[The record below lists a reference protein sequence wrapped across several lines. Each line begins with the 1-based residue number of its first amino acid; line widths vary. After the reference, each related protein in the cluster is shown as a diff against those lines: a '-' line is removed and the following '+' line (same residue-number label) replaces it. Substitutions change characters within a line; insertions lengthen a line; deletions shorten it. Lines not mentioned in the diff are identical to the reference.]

1 MRFLPGLA
9 YFLLCQGELSEGQE
23 LSTRENLKA
32 SAGYSFIELCVV
44 IALLGIISAIAI
56 PSLLTYIEAE
66 KIRGAAR
73 DIVAMMNEA
82 RQLAVT
88 RNIPFSVEGQT
99 SPANQLRFC
108 SGSVSPC
115 PAGAVWV
122 APSTNANGWIT
133 IDNVNLVLAQPITFT
148 ALGATWAVIGH
159 SVTPGQQFLAAGV
172 RKLIT
177 AQRTDVYG
185 PKLRQY
191 QRMM

>member
-1 MRFLPGLA
+1 M
-9 YFLLCQGELSEGQE
+9 
-23 LSTRENLKA
+23 STRENLKA

-148 ALGATWAVIGH
+148 ALGAAA
-159 SVTPGQQFLAAGV
+159 PGGRLRVQQLRTVSCLDVVVSASGRIQIQTALAC
-172 RKLIT
+172 
-177 AQRTDVYG
+177 
-185 PKLRQY
+185 P
-191 QRMM
+191 